1 MSQDGDRNAIPSAPR
16 PLDEMWSELQS
27 RVARVGNPWVRRL
40 LEAIL
45 DGYGDRLRVWPAALT
60 VHHAYR
66 GGLLEHVLKLT
77 EAGDA
82 MAAAY
87 RVDADLVFAGA
98 VLHDIGKIEELR
110 YDEATSY
117 SKRGNLIGHI
127 TMGVIMVRDA
137 ARAIE
142 GFPEDI
148 LTRIEHLIVS
158 HHGARELG
166 SPVEPMTEEALILSS
181 IDDLDA
187 TLHQFRRHVDA
198 DSGEGEFTIYHPR
211 LRRVLLKPSG
221 R

>member
-1 MSQDGDRNAIPSAPR
+1 MSQAADPNAIPSAPR

-27 RVARVGNPWVRRL
+27 RVARVGNTWVRQL
-40 LEAIL
+40 LVAIL
-45 DGYGDRLRVWPAALT
+45 DRHGDRLRVWPAALM

-66 GGLLEHVLKLT
+66 GGLLEHVLKLA

-87 RVDADLVFAGA
+87 RVDADLIFAGA
-98 VLHDIGKIEELR
+98 VLHDIGKTEELR
-110 YDEATSY
+110 YDESTSY

-127 TMGVIMVRDA
+127 TMGVMMVRDA
-137 ARAIE
+137 VRTIE

-148 LTRIEHLIVS
+148 LTRIEHLILS

-166 SPVEPMTEEALILSS
+166 SPVEPMTEEAFILSS

-187 TLHQFRRHVDA
+187 TLHQFRRHVDD
-198 DSGEGEFTIYHPR
+198 DSGEGEFTAYHPR